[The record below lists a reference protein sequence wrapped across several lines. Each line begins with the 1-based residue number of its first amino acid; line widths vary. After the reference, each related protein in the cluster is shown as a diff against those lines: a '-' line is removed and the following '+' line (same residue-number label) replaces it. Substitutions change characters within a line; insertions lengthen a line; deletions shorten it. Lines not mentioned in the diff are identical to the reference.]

1 MNIQTSQ
8 AMIEQRYECKLFKAR
23 DELASFMNTQLAKG
37 WMVKEHSVILRGD
50 ETATLLLSVVF
61 ERPLHTGKSSKD
73 G

>member
-1 MNIQTSQ
+1 MLTKGQP
-8 AMIEQRYECKLFKAR
+8 MIEQRYECKLFKTR

-61 ERPLHTGKSSKD
+61 ERPVHTSKSS
-73 G
+73 GNG